1 MTDRWIKTYEKLLKW
16 EWYGDPLMV
25 ATLIHLLLKANWKD
39 KKWRGVDVKRGQLIT
54 SRTRLAEE
62 IGLTERQLRTCLE
75 RMQET
80 GEIACETTNRY
91 TIITICNY
99 DIYQDKTEAQRP
111 AERPA
116 ESPTNDQQTTNK
128 RPTGSQQTT
137 TPIEYVD
144 KTKNLYNSKED
155 EDDNAHARGMSS
167 VVVGLVDFL
176 SNWWDVNLTPA
187 QVALI
192 DSKPADYWESFK
204 DEVEAS
210 KWLKQ
215 QDLGKVFALH
225 RNVVD
230 GQYRTFKDTTPP
242 PVPTYTPP
250 KEPEF
255 TPREQAIID
264 DFNAWRKDNPDLRG
278 VYVYLKQL
286 AEKHGGI
293 PENVYRALGMIYYA
307 KSWHF
312 K

>member
-39 KKWRGVDVKRGQLIT
+39 KKWRGVNVKRGQLIT

-99 DIYQDKTEAQRP
+99 DIYQDKADAQRP

-137 TPIEYVD
+137 TPIEYIERKEYL
-144 KTKNLYNSKED
+144 KTSRKKESVSD
-155 EDDNAHARGMSS
+155 APAREEFLETFGVLDNVHMAA
-167 VVVGLVDFL
+167 
-176 SNWWDVNLTPA
+176 
-187 QVALI
+187 
-192 DSKPADYWESFK
+192 E
-204 DEVEAS
+204 
-210 KWLKQ
+210 
-215 QDLGKVFALH
+215 
-225 RNVVD
+225 
-230 GQYRTFKDTTPP
+230 QYRHLVEDYGKEATDETIDDLSCKLADGTADSSNHYATLLSWLRYQRKNGG
-242 PVPTYTPP
+242 PVPLTSTAADPMT
-250 KEPEF
+250 E
-255 TPREQAIID
+255 REKTLRI
-264 DFNAWRKDNPDLRG
+264 AWDATSEEGRREYLEDHEGLLPWEYERKHQQP
-278 VYVYLKQL
+278 
-286 AEKHGGI
+286 
-293 PENVYRALGMIYYA
+293 
-307 KSWHF
+307 
-312 K
+312 

>member
-137 TPIEYVD
+137 TPIEYIESIEGQD
-144 KTKNLYNSKED
+144 PKNIYNPLP
-155 EDDNAHARGMSS
+155 HARAREIGIETFGSFS
-167 VVVGLVDFL
+167 NVFLYQGEHRQLVETYGQVLTDKAVDDL
-176 SNWWDVNLTPA
+176 SCKIAEGDE
-187 QVALI
+187 QALNSRNHYATL
-192 DSKPADYWESFK
+192 DR
-204 DEVEAS
+204 
-210 KWLKQ
+210 WLRYKRET
-215 QDLGKVFALH
+215 GKVPLTSTAA
-225 RNVVD
+225 D
-230 GQYRTFKDTTPP
+230 PMT
-242 PVPTYTPP
+242 
-250 KEPEF
+250 E
-255 TPREQAIID
+255 REKILRIAWDATSEEGRQEYLD
-264 DFNAWRKDNPDLRG
+264 DHEGLLPWEYERKHQQP
-278 VYVYLKQL
+278 
-286 AEKHGGI
+286 
-293 PENVYRALGMIYYA
+293 
-307 KSWHF
+307 
-312 K
+312 

>member
-39 KKWRGVDVKRGQLIT
+39 KKWRGVNVKRGQLIT

-99 DIYQDKTEAQRP
+99 DIYQDKAEAQRP

-128 RPTGSQQTT
+128 RPTGGQQTT
-137 TPIEYVD
+137 TPIEYID

-155 EDDNAHARGMSS
+155 EDDNARGMSS

-204 DEVEAS
+204 DEIDQSQWIRTKPLEMVLS
-210 KWLKQ
+210 
-215 QDLGKVFALH
+215 LH
-225 RNVVD
+225 ANVVE
-230 GQYRTFKDTTPP
+230 GKYRTSSKNAPISSQGRHPSFGDT
-242 PVPTYTPP
+242 
-250 KEPEF
+250 E
-255 TPREQAIID
+255 EQRLRPYWD
-264 DFNAWRKDNPDLRG
+264 DLNEQEQQE
-278 VYVYLKQL
+278 YLDT
-286 AEKHGGI
+286 HGGKL
-293 PENVYRALGMIYYA
+293 PWEQ
-307 KSWHF
+307 
-312 K
+312 

>member
-1 MTDRWIKTYEKLLKW
+1 MIDRWIKTYEKLLKW

-99 DIYQDKTEAQRP
+99 DIYQDKETAQRP

-137 TPIEYVD
+137 TPIEYIEG
-144 KTKNLYNSKED
+144 KEYLRTSRKK
-155 EDDNAHARGMSS
+155 ESVCPAPAREE
-167 VVVGLVDFL
+167 FL
-176 SNWWDVNLTPA
+176 ETFGV
-187 QVALI
+187 
-192 DSKPADYWESFK
+192 
-204 DEVEAS
+204 
-210 KWLKQ
+210 
-215 QDLGKVFALH
+215 LG
-225 RNVVD
+225 NV
-230 GQYRTFKDTTPP
+230 KM
-242 PVPTYTPP
+242 
-250 KEPEF
+250 K
-255 TPREQAIID
+255 A
-264 DFNAWRKDNPDLRG
+264 
-278 VYVYLKQL
+278 
-286 AEKHGGI
+286 AE
-293 PENVYRALGMIYYA
+293 YRALVEDYGQQVTDDTIDDLSCKLADGSVDSSNHHATVLGWLRYQRRNGGPVPLSSSKADPMTEKEKILRIAWDATSEEGRQEYLDDHEGLLPWEYER
-307 KSWHF
+307 KHQQP
-312 K
+312 

>member
-1 MTDRWIKTYEKLLKW
+1 MSKEKEMPGFVWLH
-16 EWYGDPLMV
+16 EWSDNADNFDDAQMASFCRAMFAAARGKKYTLPEDPL
-25 ATLIHLLLKANWKD
+25 ALLAFKYANRD
-39 KKWRGVDVKRGQLIT
+39 R
-54 SRTRLAEE
+54 
-62 IGLTERQLRTCLE
+62 E
-75 RMQET
+75 RMDAFKKKQ
-80 GEIACETTNRY
+80 
-91 TIITICNY
+91 
-99 DIYQDKTEAQRP
+99 
-111 AERPA
+111 
-116 ESPTNDQQTTNK
+116 
-128 RPTGSQQTT
+128 
-137 TPIEYVD
+137 
-144 KTKNLYNSKED
+144 TKNGEGGGAPLGNKNALKQPKNNPKTTEEQPKNNPKQPQRQRQGQRQGQPQEQSQGQKQIQNNQD
-155 EDDNAHARGMSS
+155 EDDNARGMSS
-167 VVVGLVDFL
+167 VVVGLIDFL

-204 DEVEAS
+204 DEIEAS

-230 GQYRTFKDTTPP
+230 GQYRTFKDTTPQ

-264 DFNAWRKDNPDLRG
+264 DFNAWRNDNPDLRG
-278 VYVYLKQL
+278 VYEYLKQL

-293 PENVYRALGMIYYA
+293 PDKVCRALGMIYYA
-307 KSWHF
+307 NSWHF

>member
-1 MTDRWIKTYEKLLKW
+1 MNEGWIKLHRQLKEWQHYQEPFVLLVW
-16 EWYGDPLMV
+16 LD
-25 ATLIHLLLKANWKD
+25 LLLSANMKAGWV
-39 KKWRGVDVKRGQLIT
+39 RGNRINRGQLIT
-54 SRTRLAEE
+54 SVARIMESTGIGSDNTVRDALRKLEE
-62 IGLTERQLRTCLE
+62 S
-75 RMQET
+75 
-80 GEIACETTNRY
+80 GEIKREQIGIGTK
-91 TIITICNY
+91 ITINHFNKFQTSA
-99 DIYQDKTEAQRP
+99 QDAQP
-111 AERPA
+111 SAQHTAEVGAQPTA
-116 ESPTNDQQTTNK
+116 EVGAYPSAEVGADKQ
-128 RPTGSQQTT
+128 
-137 TPIEYVD
+137 EYKKEEKD
-144 KTKNLYNSKED
+144 KNLRKKED
-155 EDDNAHARGMSS
+155 EEDNARGMSS

-204 DEVEAS
+204 DEIEAS

-230 GQYRTFKDTTPP
+230 GQYRTFKETTPP

-264 DFNAWRKDNPDLRG
+264 NFNAWRKDNPDLRG
-278 VYVYLKQL
+278 VYEYLKQL

-293 PENVYRALGMIYYA
+293 PDKVCRALGMIYYA
-307 KSWHF
+307 NSWHF

>member
-1 MTDRWIKTYEKLLKW
+1 MLEEGYVKMFRQLKHWQHYQKPSVVLVWIDILLSVNTQDAWWHGRKIRRGELFTSVETIHQSTGLDPKTIRKVLDTLEESGEIKR
-16 EWYGDPLMV
+16 E
-25 ATLIHLLLKANWKD
+25 ATTAGTKITINHFNKFQGWGISPQPTPQPTPQRLPYQQEYKKEEKD
-39 KKWRGVDVKRGQLIT
+39 KN
-54 SRTRLAEE
+54 
-62 IGLTERQLRTCLE
+62 LR
-75 RMQET
+75 
-80 GEIACETTNRY
+80 
-91 TIITICNY
+91 
-99 DIYQDKTEAQRP
+99 K
-111 AERPA
+111 
-116 ESPTNDQQTTNK
+116 
-128 RPTGSQQTT
+128 
-137 TPIEYVD
+137 
-144 KTKNLYNSKED
+144 KED
-155 EDDNAHARGMSS
+155 EDDNARGMSS

-230 GQYRTFKDTTPP
+230 GQYRTFKETTPP

-264 DFNAWRKDNPDLRG
+264 DFNAWRKDNQDLRG
-278 VYVYLKQL
+278 VYDYLKQL
-286 AEKHGGI
+286 AEKHGGM
-293 PENVYRALGMIYYA
+293 PDKVCRALGMIYYA
-307 KSWHF
+307 NSWHF